1 MLAVNGAMTVRF
13 HRFILL
19 SLVIWLLPVSVSA
32 QSGGSESVFRSQL
45 IDLHSK
51 AIAVLNRVEK
61 GGPHGVPRQQ
71 TLEELFALVRLVHRL
86 EEEAGATNLQLMQ
99 RGQPSSKI
107 LLLVQQ
113 ASKAIDGMLAA
124 LSHYIESEDRAFLGF
139 ARDSNALVWS
149 IRKVM

>member
-1 MLAVNGAMTVRF
+1 MRF
-13 HRFILL
+13 RRCLL
-19 SLVIWLLPVSVSA
+19 FALVVWLLPVSVLA
-32 QSGGSESVFRSQL
+32 QSSGSESVFRSQF

-51 AIAVLNRVEK
+51 AIAVFERVK
-61 GGPHGVPRQQ
+61 NADLRGIPRQQ

-86 EEEAGATNLQLMQ
+86 EEEAGATNLQLIQ
-99 RGQPSSKI
+99 RGQPSSKR

-113 ASKAIDGMLAA
+113 ASNALDGMLAA

-139 ARDSNALVWS
+139 ATDSNALVWS